1 MPAASLHAGLAAIL
15 KMGWSLPQATL
26 LIALLEHEGS
36 MPQADL
42 PALLGRGASNISSM
56 VASLKQIALLRC
68 VDDERDRKRR
78 LVSLT
83 DEGREV
89 AVKMRDALLGS
100 VAPPQ

>member
-1 MPAASLHAGLAAIL
+1 MPAASLHVGLAAIL
-15 KMGWSLPQATL
+15 KMGWPLSQVTL
-26 LIALLEHEGS
+26 LIALLEHEGE
-36 MPQADL
+36 MPQVEL
-42 PALLGRGASNISSM
+42 PNLLGCGSSNVSSM

-89 AVKMRDALLGS
+89 AVKMRNALLGS
-100 VAPPQ
+100 VAPQ